1 VTALGKASLTEPA
14 GLMKTTAK
22 STGSPFRTMIEL
34 SAGAGS
40 GLSVLAGCAFV
51 LVAGCATL
59 PGVPPPAPALPAAGS
74 QFDGIYAGQNEAVS
88 GWGFLCGAPA
98 YPQTIAVSGGRFDY
112 PYAISPP
119 RTTPVA
125 VQIAA
130 DGTFAA
136 QMQYGTEEAGPRSRY
151 ITAWVTVS
159 GRIAAGELDATV
171 TNLRC
176 VRRLTAR
183 RG

>member
-1 VTALGKASLTEPA
+1 MLK
-14 GLMKTTAK
+14 
-22 STGSPFRTMIEL
+22 L
-34 SAGAGS
+34 SVRSGS
-40 GLSVLAGCAFV
+40 GLSVLAGCAVV
-51 LVAGCATL
+51 LGAGCASL
-59 PGVPPPAPALPAAGS
+59 SGRLPPAPALPAAGS
-74 QFDGIYAGQNEAVS
+74 QFDGLYVGQNDAVS

-98 YPQTIAVSGGRFDY
+98 YPETIAVSGGRFDY
-112 PYAISPP
+112 PYPVSPP

-136 QMQYGTEEAGPRSRY
+136 QMQYGTEEIGPRSRY
-151 ITAWVTVS
+151 ITAWVTVT
-159 GRIAAGELDATV
+159 GRIAAGQLDATV
-171 TNLRC
+171 TDLRC

>member
-1 VTALGKASLTEPA
+1 MFKLSVA
-14 GLMKTTAK
+14 
-22 STGSPFRTMIEL
+22 TGTGI
-34 SAGAGS
+34 
-40 GLSVLAGCAFV
+40 SVLAGCAVV
-51 LVAGCATL
+51 LAGGCTTV
-59 PGVPPPAPALPAAGS
+59 PGSPPPTPALPAAGS
-74 QFDGIYAGQNEAVS
+74 QFDGVYAGQNDAVS

-112 PYAISPP
+112 PFQVNPP

-125 VQIAA
+125 VEIAA

-136 QMQYGTEEAGPRSRY
+136 QMQYGTEDPGPRTRY
-151 ITAWVTVS
+151 ITAWVTVT

-171 TNLRC
+171 TDLRC
-176 VRRLTAR
+176 VRRLTAH